1 MKKLV
6 SVLAIISMAG
16 LMFGQAPAAKTT
28 TAAPA
33 KTEKKAPVKKA
44 TKATADTT
52 KKAANKTK
60 VVKK

>member
-33 KTEKKAPVKKA
+33 KTEKKATVKKA
-44 TKATADTT
+44 TTDTT